1 MVDVVELSVGLGRN
15 GSIPVTDV
23 EAELTEEPDGGMQL
37 DMEAQV
43 YPFSQHPPP
52 RFTGQA

>member
-1 MVDVVELSVGLGRN
+1 VVDVVELSVGLGRT

-23 EAELTEEPDGGMQL
+23 EVELTEEPDGGMQL

-43 YPFSQHPPP
+43 YPFPQHPP